1 MSLNILS
8 THYKNI
14 KIPLNKVTTIN
25 DIKQEIFN
33 ELNIKIHK
41 QRLFFENKQ
50 LQNDK
55 LISDYKLNEK
65 SLVALFSRDFG
76 G

>member
-33 ELNIKIHK
+33 ELNIKIDK
-41 QRLFFENKQ
+41 QRLFFDNKQ

-65 SLVALFSRDFG
+65 SLVALYCRNKG

>member
-1 MSLNILS
+1 MSLNIIS

-14 KIPLNKVTTIN
+14 KIPLNNVTTIN

-33 ELNIKIHK
+33 ELNIKIHN
-41 QRLFFENKQ
+41 QRLFFDNKQ

-65 SLVALFSRDFG
+65 SLVALFCRNKGS
-76 G
+76 